1 MTYDEAVKIKHSL
14 DKYNTRFIKISVFQ
28 NMRTKDYKLYVIVYG
43 KYSKVAGEA
52 NSEIEALVILK
63 AILSTLLVL
72 ATSSY
77 IKPQFMTDFG
87 YTTKDLAI
95 NS

>member
-28 NMRTKDYKLYVIVYG
+28 NMRTKDYKLYVMVYG
-43 KYSKVAGEA
+43 NVAGEA

>member
-1 MTYDEAVKIKHSL
+1 MMYDEAVKIKHSL

-43 KYSKVAGEA
+43 NVAGEA

-72 ATSSY
+72 ATSAY

>member
-43 KYSKVAGEA
+43 NVAGEA

>member
-1 MTYDEAVKIKHSL
+1 MTYDEAVKAKHSL

-28 NMRTKDYKLYVIVYG
+28 NMRTKDYKLYVMVYG
-43 KYSKVAGEA
+43 NVAGEA
-52 NSEIEALVILK
+52 DSEREALVILK